1 MSLIHAQS
9 KVNRRFF
16 WPVTS
21 DHNMIC
27 DEGRFMQELVI
38 LYLTDRAG
46 LPILWIVSLTLVF
59 PEFWEFLEFDVTGL
73 TLVLM
78 GRHMTTKPVPS
89 AGKDV
94 TTWSNKL
101 SHLVNGLGS
110 QCRFGYLIK
119 IYFGLIWLVSTDCEW
134 NLLTEVTYLNSM
146 RLAN

>member
-1 MSLIHAQS
+1 MITIWSATKDVLCRNLSFFTLQIGQVFLSFELWAWLLCFLSSENFWNSMLHVSHLYSWVDIWRSSL
-9 KVNRRFF
+9 
-16 WPVTS
+16 
-21 DHNMIC
+21 
-27 DEGRFMQELVI
+27 
-38 LYLTDRAG
+38 
-46 LPILWIVSLTLVF
+46 
-59 PEFWEFLEFDVTGL
+59 FLALE
-73 TLVLM
+73 
-78 GRHMTTKPVPS
+78 
-89 AGKDV
+89 KDV